1 MSQESAVRRAAL
13 HTLGCKV
20 NLYETDAMRAML
32 EDAGFQ
38 IVPFEETADV
48 YVINTCSV
56 TNIADR
62 KSRQM
67 IRRARRR
74 NPDALICAVG
84 CYVQTASVRGEL
96 PEEADLLIGSGK
108 KEELVARIEQCLRER
123 EQLSVIGDVLH
134 ETACEKLSVPRIEGH
149 TRAYVKVQDGCNMFC
164 SYCIIP
170 YARGRIRSRET
181 EDVAAE
187 LEQLAERGVREAV
200 LTGIHLTS
208 FGADRREKNGLTG
221 LIERIARIDGIER
234 IRLGSLEPSVI
245 TDETAHLMKETGK
258 VCPHFHLSLQ
268 SGCDSV
274 LKRMNRHYTARSYM
288 DRVNLLRSVFDQ
300 PAVTTDVIVGF
311 PGETEEEFE
320 ATRSFLE
327 EAALYE
333 THLFRYSRR
342 EGTKAAEMDGQ
353 VPEHIK
359 EERLDILEELNAENK
374 RAFERS
380 WSGKRA
386 SLLVEEEAQIDENG
400 CISTPNAGR
409 LKGAVLPSPKDG
421 KRVYTGYTKEYIR
434 AFCVSDKDLRGQVI
448 EGNLAVESLPVLSY
462 TENETDRL

>member
-1 MSQESAVRRAAL
+1 M
-13 HTLGCKV
+13 
-20 NLYETDAMRAML
+20 
-32 EDAGFQ
+32 
-38 IVPFEETADV
+38 
-48 YVINTCSV
+48 
-56 TNIADR
+56 
-62 KSRQM
+62 
-67 IRRARRR
+67 
-74 NPDALICAVG
+74 
-84 CYVQTASVRGEL
+84 
-96 PEEADLLIGSGK
+96 
-108 KEELVARIEQCLRER
+108 
-123 EQLSVIGDVLH
+123 IGDVLH

-234 IRLGSLEPSVI
+234 IRLGSLEPSFI